1 LTLTPTR
8 SRYVAARARAI
19 DTHWRDQGE
28 RMYSAGYNDGLQE
41 EQRRRQATTAEQERL
56 KEMELDLVVS
66 PPEITH

>member
-1 LTLTPTR
+1 
-8 SRYVAARARAI
+8 
-19 DTHWRDQGE
+19 
-28 RMYSAGYNDGLQE
+28 MYSADYNDGLQE